1 MNQGT
6 KLAIDTV
13 NNLRQIARAFPS
25 TVPLI
30 QQINDLMREVTA
42 QMMQGGETPEPAAP
56 PNAG

>member
-6 KLAIDTV
+6 QLAISTV

-25 TVPLI
+25 TAPII

-42 QMMQGGETPEPAAP
+42 RMMAGSETPEPQSP